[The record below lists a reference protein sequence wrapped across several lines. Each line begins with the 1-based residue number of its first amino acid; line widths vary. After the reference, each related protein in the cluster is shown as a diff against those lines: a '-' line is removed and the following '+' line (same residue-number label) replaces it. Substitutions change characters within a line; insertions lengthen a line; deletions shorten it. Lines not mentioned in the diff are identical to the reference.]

1 MKSTNLKKAITLLLS
16 LLIIGAL
23 LCGCKSSSIS
33 YTTDEENKYADKIPG
48 GVGDVN
54 DDYLEIVDIDTK
66 AEVNQLE
73 SRKLIRT
80 VDIDAET
87 KEFSKVMTSIEK
99 AVNDAKGYV
108 QNQSVNS
115 NYQDNRT
122 ATMTLRIP
130 ADKLDGFLST
140 LNKAVNVTRQNS
152 NVNDVTDEYVD
163 IESHIA
169 ALETE
174 QTALMAML
182 EKAEK
187 LDDIIAIQSRL
198 TEVRGNLESDKAR
211 QKGYDTLIA
220 YSTVDL
226 NLDEVERE
234 TESKPTF
241 WSKAGNAFIDG
252 ITYFGD
258 FVGGLAIFL
267 IGALPFLI
275 VIGGVTVGIILITKR
290 SCKRKAAK
298 KQTDKEEK

>member
-1 MKSTNLKKAITLLLS
+1 MKSTNLKKAIALLLS

-23 LCGCKSSSIS
+23 LCGCNAASGSI
-33 YTTDEENKYADKIPG
+33 TTDDENKYADLVPG
-48 GVGDVN
+48 GVGDN
-54 DDYLEIVDIDTK
+54 YTEIMDGDIKLESVV
-66 AEVNQLE
+66 AE

-80 VDIDAET
+80 VDISAET
-87 KEFSKVMTSIEK
+87 KEFSKVMNAIEK
-99 AVNDAKGYV
+99 AVNDAKGYI
-108 QNQSVNS
+108 QNQSVSS
-115 NYQDNRT
+115 NYKDNRT

-140 LNKAVNVTRQNS
+140 LNKAVNVTRQSS

-169 ALETE
+169 ALEAE

-187 LDDIIAIQSRL
+187 LDDIISIQSRL
-198 TEVRGNLESDKAR
+198 TEVRGNLESFKAR

-226 NLDEVERE
+226 NLNEVERE

-241 WSKAGNAFIDG
+241 WSKAGDAFVDG
-252 ITYFGD
+252 ISAFGE
-258 FVGGLAIFL
+258 VISGLVIFL

-275 VIGGVTVGIILITKR
+275 LIGGIVVVIILLSKR
-290 SCKRKAAK
+290 ARKRKAAK
-298 KQTDKEEK
+298 KQPNKEEK

>member
-1 MKSTNLKKAITLLLS
+1 MKSTLKKAITLLLS

-23 LCGCKSSSIS
+23 LCGCKSSSGS
-33 YTTDEENKYADKIPG
+33 FTDEDNKADLIPG

-54 DDYLEIVDIDTK
+54 EDYMEIVDT
-66 AEVNQLE
+66 EVKNETAITE

-80 VDIDAET
+80 VDISAET
-87 KEFSKVMTSIEK
+87 KEFSKVMTAIEK
-99 AVNDAKGYV
+99 AVNDANGYI
-108 QNQSVNS
+108 QDQSVSGNS
-115 NYQDNRT
+115 KDNRT
-122 ATMTLRIP
+122 ASMTIRIP
-130 ADKLDGFLST
+130 AEKLDGFLST
-140 LNKAVNVTRQNS
+140 LNKAVNVTRQSS

-169 ALETE
+169 ALEAE

-198 TEVRGNLESDKAR
+198 TEVRGNLESYKAR

-220 YSTVDL
+220 YSTVKL
-226 NLDEVERE
+226 YLDEVERE

-241 WSKAGNAFIDG
+241 WSKAGDAFIDG

-267 IGALPFLI
+267 IGAFPFILL
-275 VIGGVTVGIILITKR
+275 IGGIVVVIILLSKR
-290 SCKRKAAK
+290 ARKRKAAK